1 MVAPATGSTP
11 EPALDALWERWCETR
26 AIHHRDA
33 LAERYTPFVRML
45 AAQLYAQRFSGELE
59 FADYLHFGLLAM
71 LQALERFQPQRGVR
85 FEAFVEPSVRGA
97 ILDGISRLS
106 EVQRQVATRREILR
120 ERSLSLTEAK
130 STGKGALERL
140 ADVALGLA
148 MGFALEDSGM
158 YVSEQ
163 HPTMPCN
170 AYQRIEFQQLCR
182 NIAELVGTM
191 PHPWGLVIHR
201 HYLQQ
206 QAFTAIAEHLQLSK
220 ARVSQIHREGLQRL
234 REEYRRRQT
243 ISNLA

>member
-1 MVAPATGSTP
+1 LPPIATDS
-11 EPALDALWERWCETR
+11 LWQEWCASR
-26 AIHHRDA
+26 SPQLRDA

-59 FADYLHFGLLAM
+59 FADYLQFGLLAM

-85 FEAFVEPSVRGA
+85 FEAYAEPGVRGA

-120 ERSLSLTEAK
+120 ERSLSLAEAK
-130 STGKGALERL
+130 AGSKGALERL
-140 ADVALGLA
+140 AEVALNLA

-158 YVSEQ
+158 YLSEE

-182 NIAELVGTM
+182 NMAELVGTL
-191 PHPWGLVIHR
+191 PAPWGLVIYR

-206 QAFTAIAEHLQLSK
+206 QAFTTIADHLQLSK
-220 ARVSQIHREGLQRL
+220 ARVSQLHREGLQRL
-234 REEYRRRQT
+234 RDEYRRRQVV
-243 ISNLA
+243 SGVA